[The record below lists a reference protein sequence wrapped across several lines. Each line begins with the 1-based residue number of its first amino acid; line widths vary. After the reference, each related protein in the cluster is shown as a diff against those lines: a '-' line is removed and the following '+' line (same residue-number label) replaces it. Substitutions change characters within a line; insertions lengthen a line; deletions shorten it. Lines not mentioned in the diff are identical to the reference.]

1 MATNHF
7 EIPGVNVRFVTGLQ
21 WQLLRNS
28 SEGRAEARKLAE
40 EMRFDLMV
48 WNTPDDAAADLC
60 LVGFAS
66 SREGY
71 KRGSCSVAALVSAS
85 IKKTDRARDFI
96 CAVALPGGRF
106 LYVSQINGAIPEGRD
121 FIGSQEQVRTLLM
134 EDIALDRMWDIVI
147 APTMWGIDHS
157 FDRSFMEFLPKTKG
171 RVDVKALYKFCLSN
185 VRLDSRRLLVYGL
198 LATLVLGSGLG
209 VMTYLNNQ
217 KERAR
222 LAAMLLQSKSA
233 EKRPPVPPWIN
244 KVKAVEGWSACSAV
258 LQKNQQVM
266 FQGNWTPDSISCD
279 LDGRN
284 LLFLWSGDSQRSWIS
299 HLKATEPNAVIS
311 SEGGSLSAS
320 FAQPVATVV
329 AGQAEPLVDRSSRL
343 LAMQQVAQEYGL
355 VLQISN
361 PPAPAVLP
369 GADKADAQ
377 ALPTWGEVRWSIEN
391 SALAP
396 EVILPLLDGV
406 GFRLG
411 RVTARF
417 KDGLINW
424 NLEGVQYVL
433 P

>member
-1 MATNHF
+1 
-7 EIPGVNVRFVTGLQ
+7 
-21 WQLLRNS
+21 
-28 SEGRAEARKLAE
+28 
-40 EMRFDLMV
+40 
-48 WNTPDDAAADLC
+48 
-60 LVGFAS
+60 
-66 SREGY
+66 
-71 KRGSCSVAALVSAS
+71 
-85 IKKTDRARDFI
+85 
-96 CAVALPGGRF
+96 
-106 LYVSQINGAIPEGRD
+106 
-121 FIGSQEQVRTLLM
+121 M
-134 EDIALDRMWDIVI
+134 EDLALDRMWDIVI